1 MSGFNCISVSENES
15 VFEIT
20 IRRPEVSNALNAA
33 THAELHEAFDRFAN
47 DRRLRVATI
56 TGEGRAFCAGS
67 DLKERDR
74 NGITDMP
81 PSGYAGFLNRFDLD
95 KPVIAAVNGHAIGGG
110 MEIVL
115 ACDLA
120 VAARG
125 AKFGLPEPRVGLA
138 AEGGLYRLSRQ
149 LPAKTANRIALLG
162 ELFDADEALECG
174 LVNEVVEPHRLRDA
188 VERMTKS
195 LLANAPLALA
205 ATKQMLRRGAD
216 STSLEAAHSGKPPG
230 LEAMLASDDA
240 LEGVRAFVEKRP
252 PRWTGQ

>member
-1 MSGFNCISVSENES
+1 MSGYSCISALENGP
-15 VFEIT
+15 VLEIT
-20 IRRPEVSNALNAA
+20 IRRPEVANALNAA
-33 THAELHEAFDRFAN
+33 AHAELHDAFDRFVG
-47 DRRLRVATI
+47 DRRFRVATI

-67 DLKERDR
+67 DLQERDR
-74 NGITDMP
+74 NGVADLP
-81 PSGYAGFLNRFDLD
+81 PSGYAGFLDRFDLD

-120 VAARG
+120 IAARG

-138 AEGGLYRLSRQ
+138 AEGGLYRLIRQ

-174 LVNEVVEPHRLRDA
+174 LVNEVVEPRRLRDA
-188 VERMTKS
+188 VDRMTKA

-205 ATKQMLRRGAD
+205 ATKQMLRRGSDAP
-216 STSLEAAHSGKPPG
+216 SLKAAHSGRPPG

-240 LEGVRAFVEKRP
+240 AEGVRAFVEKRP

>member
-1 MSGFNCISVSENES
+1 MSGYSCISALENGP
-15 VFEIT
+15 VFEIA

-33 THAELHEAFDRFAN
+33 AHAELHDAFDRFAS
-47 DRRLRVATI
+47 DPRFRVATI

-67 DLKERDR
+67 DLKERGS
-74 NGITDMP
+74 NGIADLP

-110 MEIVL
+110 TEIVL

-138 AEGGLYRLSRQ
+138 AEGGLYRLARQ

-162 ELFDADEALECG
+162 ELFDADQALECG
-174 LVNEVVEPHRLRDA
+174 LVNEVVEPRRLRDA
-188 VERMTKS
+188 VDRMTRA

-216 STSLEAAHSGKPPG
+216 APSLEAAHSGKPPG

-240 LEGVRAFVEKRP
+240 AEGVRAFVEKRP